1 MRIVH
6 VSDCYLPRVGGI
18 ERQIHDLAVRQQH
31 YGHDVEI
38 VTSVAGSSASGA
50 DGIAVH
56 RPHPRPGDDPAS
68 IRYFWSARGRRHVLD
83 SGADVVHVHA
93 STISPLAFAT
103 VAATARL
110 GIPTVVTVHS
120 LWAYASPMF
129 RWADHAVRFREW
141 PVTWSAVSSV
151 AADPLRRILG
161 PDMPVAVL
169 PNGVDAE
176 AWRTPPTA
184 RDTKHIVIASV
195 GRLAQRKRP
204 RPLLRIL
211 RRVRAAIP
219 ADIQIDAVL
228 AGDGPLA
235 PPLRRYVARHDMT
248 DWVRLVGAAS
258 PEEIRRIHA
267 RADFYVAPAILESF
281 GIAALEA
288 RCAGLPVVAYRG
300 TGIADF
306 VRDEVEG
313 LLASDD
319 DDMVDHIAAL
329 ATSPETL
336 SRMRQHNATTDPP
349 VSWADTMRRSDALY
363 EQAIGPTASIRPT
376 TVGSEAMA

>member
-18 ERQIHDLAVRQQH
+18 ERQIHDLAVRQQQ
-31 YGHDVEI
+31 YGHHVQI
-38 VTSVAGSSASGA
+38 VTSVAGAASVEVDA
-50 DGIAVH
+50 IAVH
-56 RPHPRPGDDPAS
+56 RPQPRPGDDPAT
-68 IRYFWSARGRRHVLD
+68 IRYLWSSRGRRHVLD

-93 STISPLAFAT
+93 STISPLAFAAA
-103 VAATARL
+103 AATARL

-120 LWAYASPMF
+120 LWAYASPVF
-129 RWADHAVRFREW
+129 RWADRAVRWRDW

-151 AADPLRRILG
+151 AAEPLRRVLG
-161 PDMPVAVL
+161 PDVPVAVL
-169 PNGVDAE
+169 PNGVDAD

-184 RDTKHIVIASV
+184 HDANHIVIASV

-211 RRVRAAIP
+211 RNARAAIP
-219 ADIQIDAVL
+219 ADIRLEAVL

-235 PPLRRYVARHDMT
+235 PSLRRYVARHDMT
-248 DWVRLVGAAS
+248 DWVRLVGAAC

-267 RADFYVAPAILESF
+267 RADVYVAPAILESF

-306 VRDEVEG
+306 VLDGVEG
-313 LLASDD
+313 LLVADD
-319 DDMVDHIAAL
+319 GDMVERIVAL
-329 ATSPETL
+329 ATSPATL
-336 SRMRQHNATTDPP
+336 GRMRLHNATTDPP
-349 VSWADTMRRSDALY
+349 ISWADTIRLSESLY
-363 EQAIGPTASIRPT
+363 EQAIGATASTRPT
-376 TVGSEAMA
+376 TVDTEAMA